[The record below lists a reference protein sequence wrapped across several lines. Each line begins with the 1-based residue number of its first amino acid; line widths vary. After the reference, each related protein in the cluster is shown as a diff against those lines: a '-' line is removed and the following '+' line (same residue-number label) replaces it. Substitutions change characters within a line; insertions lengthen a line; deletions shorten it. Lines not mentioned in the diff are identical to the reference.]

1 MKKGLFVLVQILLVN
16 QINAQKL
23 SSDWQ
28 KMGLK
33 GEINEIVEIDM
44 RCPSV
49 IAEGGSFNCQKDT
62 TNYQF
67 NQKGFLIKSNSQNEN
82 VKRTIL
88 NGFEYVTTY
97 EDVEGVKKKSSE
109 DVYNAKKQLVKQS
122 SYYVHDTEE
131 RILNQWEYF
140 YDKNGNKIKEK
151 STEWWNGNITVNL
164 SDFNKYADI
173 IKRQTLRNE
182 TITNEE
188 EFNYEYKNDKYGNWI
203 NKVSSSGDYN
213 ETWTRKITY
222 YKK

>member
-1 MKKGLFVLVQILLVN
+1 MKKALFVLVQILLVN
-16 QINAQKL
+16 QINAQNL

-28 KMGLK
+28 RMGLK
-33 GEINEIVEIDM
+33 GTINKIVEIDN
-44 RCPSV
+44 RCPTV
-49 IAEGGSFNCQKDT
+49 IAEGGSFNCRKDT
-62 TNYQF
+62 THYQF
-67 NQKGFLIKSNSQNEN
+67 DQKGFLVKSNTKNEN
-82 VKRTIL
+82 IKRTSL

-97 EDVEGVKKKSSE
+97 EDVDGVKKKSFE
-109 DVYNAKKQLVKQS
+109 DVYNKKKQLIKQS

-140 YDKNGNKIKEK
+140 YNKNGNKIKEK

-173 IKRQTLRNE
+173 IKRQTLRNDN
-182 TITNEE
+182 ITNEE
-188 EFNYEYKNDKYGNWI
+188 VFNYEYKNDKYGNWI
-203 NKVSSSGDYN
+203 SKISSNGDYH